1 MVSLSPL
8 QAKFS
13 KITMTPEQIQRLRD
27 NNWILDDPQ
36 GVSDKELDWIQSV
49 LALREY
55 YEETGRELTQSNI
68 DWINTFLLS
77 NYDEGVVDPPPEQLE
92 LPQEQT

>member
-1 MVSLSPL
+1 
-8 QAKFS
+8 
-13 KITMTPEQIQRLRD
+13 MTPEQIQRLRN
-27 NNWILDDPQ
+27 NNWILDNPQ
-36 GVSDKELDWIQSV
+36 SVSDRELDWIQSV

-68 DWINTFLLS
+68 DWIITFLLS
-77 NYDEGVVDPPPEQLE
+77 NYDESGADLPPEQPE

>member
-1 MVSLSPL
+1 
-8 QAKFS
+8 
-13 KITMTPEQIQRLRD
+13 MTPEQIQRLRN
-27 NNWILDDPQ
+27 NNWILDDLQ
-36 GVSDKELDWIQSV
+36 GVSDRELDWIQSV

-68 DWINTFLLS
+68 DWINTLLLS
-77 NYDEGVVDPPPEQLE
+77 NYGEGVVGPPPEQPE

>member
-1 MVSLSPL
+1 
-8 QAKFS
+8 
-13 KITMTPEQIQRLRD
+13 MTPEQIQRLRD
-27 NNWILDDPQ
+27 NNWILDSLQ

-77 NYDEGVVDPPPEQLE
+77 NYDKSVVDPPLEQPE

>member
-1 MVSLSPL
+1 
-8 QAKFS
+8 
-13 KITMTPEQIQRLRD
+13 MTPEQIQRLRD
-27 NNWILDDPQ
+27 NNWILDSLQ
-36 GVSDKELDWIQSV
+36 GVSDRELNWVQSV

-55 YEETGRELTQSNI
+55 YKETGRELTQSNI

-77 NYDEGVVDPPPEQLE
+77 NYDESVVDPPLEQPE

>member
-1 MVSLSPL
+1 
-8 QAKFS
+8 
-13 KITMTPEQIQRLRD
+13 MTPEQIQRLRD
-27 NNWILDDPQ
+27 NNWILDSLQ
-36 GVSDKELDWIQSV
+36 GVSDRELDWVQSV

-77 NYDEGVVDPPPEQLE
+77 NYDESVVDPPLEQSE

>member
-1 MVSLSPL
+1 
-8 QAKFS
+8 
-13 KITMTPEQIQRLRD
+13 MTPEQIQRLRN
-27 NNWILDDPQ
+27 NNWILDDLQ
-36 GVSDKELDWIQSV
+36 GVSDKELDWVQSV

-55 YEETGRELTQSNI
+55 YEKTARELTQNNI

-77 NYDEGVVDPPPEQLE
+77 NYDESDADLPPEQPE

>member
-1 MVSLSPL
+1 
-8 QAKFS
+8 
-13 KITMTPEQIQRLRD
+13 MTPEQIQRLRD

-36 GVSDKELDWIQSV
+36 SVSDRELDWIQSV

-68 DWINTFLLS
+68 DWINTLLLS
-77 NYDEGVVDPPPEQLE
+77 NYGEGVVGPPPEQPE
-92 LPQEQT
+92 LSQEQT

>member
-1 MVSLSPL
+1 
-8 QAKFS
+8 
-13 KITMTPEQIQRLRD
+13 MTPEQIQRLRD
-27 NNWILDDPQ
+27 NNWTLDDFQ
-36 GVSDKELDWIQSV
+36 GVSDKELDWVQSV

-77 NYDEGVVDPPPEQLE
+77 NYEESDADLLLEQPE

>member
-1 MVSLSPL
+1 
-8 QAKFS
+8 
-13 KITMTPEQIQRLRD
+13 MTPEQIQRLRD

-36 GVSDKELDWIQSV
+36 SVSDRELDWIQSV

-55 YEETGRELTQSNI
+55 YEETGRQLTQSNI

-77 NYDEGVVDPPPEQLE
+77 NYDESVVDPPLEQPE

>member
-1 MVSLSPL
+1 
-8 QAKFS
+8 
-13 KITMTPEQIQRLRD
+13 MTPEQIQRLRD
-27 NNWILDDPQ
+27 NNWILDDLQ

-49 LALREY
+49 LALPEY

-68 DWINTFLLS
+68 DWIITLLLS
-77 NYDEGVVDPPPEQLE
+77 NYDESGADLPPEQPE

>member
-1 MVSLSPL
+1 
-8 QAKFS
+8 
-13 KITMTPEQIQRLRD
+13 MTPEQIQRLRN
-27 NNWILDDPQ
+27 NNWILDNPQ
-36 GVSDKELDWIQSV
+36 SVSDRELDWIQSV

-55 YEETGRELTQSNI
+55 YKETGRELTQSNI

-77 NYDEGVVDPPPEQLE
+77 NYDESVVDPLLEQPE

>member
-1 MVSLSPL
+1 M
-8 QAKFS
+8 
-13 KITMTPEQIQRLRD
+13 IMTPEQIQRLRD

-36 GVSDKELDWIQSV
+36 SVSDRELDWIQSV

-55 YEETGRELTQSNI
+55 YEETGRQLTQSNI

-77 NYDEGVVDPPPEQLE
+77 NYDESGADLPPEQPE

>member
-1 MVSLSPL
+1 
-8 QAKFS
+8 
-13 KITMTPEQIQRLRD
+13 MTPEQIQRLRD
-27 NNWILDDPQ
+27 NNWILDSLQ
-36 GVSDKELDWIQSV
+36 GVSDRELDWVQSV

-55 YEETGRELTQSNI
+55 YKETGRELTQSNI

-77 NYDEGVVDPPPEQLE
+77 NYDESVVDPPPEQPE

>member
-1 MVSLSPL
+1 
-8 QAKFS
+8 
-13 KITMTPEQIQRLRD
+13 MTPEQIQRLRD

>member
-1 MVSLSPL
+1 
-8 QAKFS
+8 
-13 KITMTPEQIQRLRD
+13 MTPEQIQKLRD
-27 NNWILDDPQ
+27 NNWTLDNLQ

-77 NYDEGVVDPPPEQLE
+77 NYDESVVDPPLEQPE

>member
-1 MVSLSPL
+1 
-8 QAKFS
+8 
-13 KITMTPEQIQRLRD
+13 MTPEQIQRLRD
-27 NNWILDDPQ
+27 NNWILDSLQ
-36 GVSDKELDWIQSV
+36 GVSDRELDWVQSV

-55 YEETGRELTQSNI
+55 YKETGRELTQSNI

-77 NYDEGVVDPPPEQLE
+77 NYDESVVDPPLEQPE

>member
-1 MVSLSPL
+1 
-8 QAKFS
+8 
-13 KITMTPEQIQRLRD
+13 MTPEQIQRLRD
-27 NNWILDDPQ
+27 NNWILDSLQ

>member
-1 MVSLSPL
+1 
-8 QAKFS
+8 
-13 KITMTPEQIQRLRD
+13 MTPEQIQRLRD
-27 NNWILDDPQ
+27 NNWILDDLQ

-68 DWINTFLLS
+68 DWINTLLLS
-77 NYDEGVVDPPPEQLE
+77 NYGEGVVDPPPEQPE

>member
-1 MVSLSPL
+1 
-8 QAKFS
+8 
-13 KITMTPEQIQRLRD
+13 MTPEQIQRLRD
-27 NNWILDDPQ
+27 NNWILDDLQ
-36 GVSDKELDWIQSV
+36 GVSDKELDWVQSV

-55 YEETGRELTQSNI
+55 YKETGRELTQSNI

-77 NYDEGVVDPPPEQLE
+77 NYDESVVDPPLEQPE

>member
-1 MVSLSPL
+1 
-8 QAKFS
+8 
-13 KITMTPEQIQRLRD
+13 MTPEQIQRLRD
-27 NNWILDDPQ
+27 NNWILDDLQ
-36 GVSDKELDWIQSV
+36 GVSDKELYWVQSV

-77 NYDEGVVDPPPEQLE
+77 NYDESVVDPPLEQPE

>member
-1 MVSLSPL
+1 
-8 QAKFS
+8 
-13 KITMTPEQIQRLRD
+13 
-27 NNWILDDPQ
+27 
-36 GVSDKELDWIQSV
+36 

-55 YEETGRELTQSNI
+55 YKETGRELTQSNI

-77 NYDEGVVDPPPEQLE
+77 NYDESVVDPPLEQPE

>member
-1 MVSLSPL
+1 
-8 QAKFS
+8 
-13 KITMTPEQIQRLRD
+13 MTPEQIQKLRD
-27 NNWILDDPQ
+27 NNWTLDNLQ
-36 GVSDKELDWIQSV
+36 GVSDKELDWVQSV

-55 YEETGRELTQSNI
+55 YKETGRKLTQSNI

-77 NYDEGVVDPPPEQLE
+77 NYDESGADLPPEQPE

>member
-1 MVSLSPL
+1 
-8 QAKFS
+8 
-13 KITMTPEQIQRLRD
+13 MTPEQIQRLRD
-27 NNWILDDPQ
+27 NNWILDDLQ

-77 NYDEGVVDPPPEQLE
+77 NYDESGADLPPEQPE

>member
-1 MVSLSPL
+1 
-8 QAKFS
+8 
-13 KITMTPEQIQRLRD
+13 MTPEQIQRLRD

-36 GVSDKELDWIQSV
+36 SVSDRELDWIQSV

-55 YEETGRELTQSNI
+55 YEETGRQLTQSNI

-77 NYDEGVVDPPPEQLE
+77 NYDESGADLPPEQPE

>member
-1 MVSLSPL
+1 
-8 QAKFS
+8 
-13 KITMTPEQIQRLRD
+13 MTPEQIQRLRN
-27 NNWILDDPQ
+27 NNWILDNPQ
-36 GVSDKELDWIQSV
+36 SVSDRELDWIQSV

-55 YEETGRELTQSNI
+55 YKETGRELTQSNI

-77 NYDEGVVDPPPEQLE
+77 NYDESVVDPPLEQPE

>member
-1 MVSLSPL
+1 
-8 QAKFS
+8 
-13 KITMTPEQIQRLRD
+13 MTPEQIQRLRD
-27 NNWILDDPQ
+27 NNWILDYLQ
-36 GVSDKELDWIQSV
+36 GVSDKELDWVQSV

-77 NYDEGVVDPPPEQLE
+77 NYDESGADLPPEQPE

>member
-1 MVSLSPL
+1 
-8 QAKFS
+8 
-13 KITMTPEQIQRLRD
+13 MTPEQIQRLRD
-27 NNWILDDPQ
+27 NNWILDDLQ
-36 GVSDKELDWIQSV
+36 GVSDRELDWVQSV

-55 YEETGRELTQSNI
+55 YKETGRELTQSNI

-77 NYDEGVVDPPPEQLE
+77 NYDESVVDPPLEQPE

>member
-1 MVSLSPL
+1 
-8 QAKFS
+8 
-13 KITMTPEQIQRLRD
+13 MTPEQIQKLRD
-27 NNWILDDPQ
+27 NNWTLDDLQ
-36 GVSDKELDWIQSV
+36 GVSDKELDWVQSV

-55 YEETGRELTQSNI
+55 YKETGRELTQSNI

-77 NYDEGVVDPPPEQLE
+77 NYEESDADLPLEQPE

>member
-1 MVSLSPL
+1 
-8 QAKFS
+8 
-13 KITMTPEQIQRLRD
+13 MTPEQIQRLRD
-27 NNWILDDPQ
+27 NNWILDYLQ

-77 NYDEGVVDPPPEQLE
+77 NYDESGADLPPEQPE

>member
-1 MVSLSPL
+1 
-8 QAKFS
+8 
-13 KITMTPEQIQRLRD
+13 MTPEQIQRLRD
-27 NNWILDDPQ
+27 NNWILDDLQ

-55 YEETGRELTQSNI
+55 YKETGRELTQSNI

-77 NYDEGVVDPPPEQLE
+77 NYDESVVDPPLEQPE